1 MDRINNIFKSE
12 IEFKK
17 NLVRII
23 KKYYEEKLTEFL
35 EYCIHTNNTDPIM
48 ETLYIMSVNNYN
60 KKRI

>member
-48 ETLYIMSVNNYN
+48 ETLYIMSVNRFD
-60 KKRI
+60 KK